1 MIKIIKL
8 NAIVIWY
15 ILYNSVR
22 LFKTIKANQVN
33 VKKYLLFFFTEN
45 SVLRLSLFRALL
57 LKGN

>member
-22 LFKTIKANQVN
+22 LFKTIKANQVMLKN
-33 VKKYLLFFFTEN
+33 TFRKTILIFFFFTEN
-45 SVLRLSLFRALL
+45 SVL
-57 LKGN
+57 

>member
-33 VKKYLLFFFTEN
+33 VKKIPSFF
-45 SVLRLSLFRALL
+45 L
-57 LKGN
+57 LKIAFFDFLCLELYF

>member
-15 ILYNSVR
+15 ILCNSVR

-33 VKKYLLFFFTEN
+33 VKKFTE
-45 SVLRLSLFRALL
+45 
-57 LKGN
+57 